1 MKKFRNIFFFGLAV
15 FVSSCSQ
22 NNETEVKDP
31 AGIVN
36 TQSSEFSGLT
46 AQGYYFAGRTNSG
59 IGRIDPPVFKKGDD
73 IYLVAMNV
81 GEFKKDKEG
90 FNHVELHMAVYND
103 GGAQI
108 VEHRNILGKDGAVE
122 LENNILEKPN
132 ARYKTKS
139 DEPSGKYR
147 FVLTVVDEISKDSTQ
162 ISGEYFLE

>member
-1 MKKFRNIFFFGLAV
+1 MKKFKNLILFGLAV

-22 NNETEVKDP
+22 NNETGIQEPTGDLSTNSNEV
-31 AGIVN
+31 
-36 TQSSEFSGLT
+36 SGLT
-46 AQGYYFAGRTNSG
+46 AEGYYFAGRTNSG

-90 FNHVELHMAVYND
+90 FNHVELHMAVFNE

-132 ARYKTKS
+132 ARYKTQK
-139 DEPSGKYR
+139 EEQSGKYR
-147 FVLTVVDEISKDSTQ
+147 FVLTVVDEITKDSTQ